1 MIYPVK
7 LKIEY
12 GNPGSVMNSVESE
25 HIIECREDLTH
36 VICYMDMIDE
46 HVLWCQSD
54 LIEMIDRLEVAEV
67 SEIREGNFT
76 ISLWG

>member
-12 GNPGSVMNSVESE
+12 SNDGSVMNDVESK
-25 HIIECREDLTH
+25 HIIERFEDLIH
-36 VICYMDMIDE
+36 VTCLLDMIDE
-46 HVLWCQSD
+46 HILWYRPD
-54 LIEMIDRLEVAEV
+54 LIEMIDKLEVAEV
-67 SEIREGNFT
+67 SEIRKGNFT

>member
-12 GNPGSVMNSVESE
+12 SNPDSLMSNVESN
-25 HIIECREDLTH
+25 HTISKRDDLTH
-36 VICYMDMIDE
+36 VVCFLDMIDE
-46 HVLWCQSD
+46 HVLWYPSD
-54 LIEMIDRLEVAEV
+54 LIEMIDQLEVAEV
-67 SEIREGNFT
+67 SEIRAGNFT